1 MYESESV
8 EDNRVERS
16 KWRCIDGV
24 NKVIEKTSRWNV
36 VKKKTPSRTSLNEQI
51 NGENEIT
58 IVPSLKIALI
68 ADIIIAI
75 GYAMEVYAARL
86 EIDEAIE
93 EQTEQKEIDKATEI
107 QMKSMQE
114 QLDKLQRRLD
124 KMQSS

>member
-1 MYESESV
+1 M
-8 EDNRVERS
+8 
-16 KWRCIDGV
+16 
-24 NKVIEKTSRWNV
+24 

>member
-1 MYESESV
+1 M
-8 EDNRVERS
+8 
-16 KWRCIDGV
+16 
-24 NKVIEKTSRWNV
+24 
-36 VKKKTPSRTSLNEQI
+36 KKKTPSRTSLNEQI